1 MNDTPRTDAAYFRQG
16 ATMYNLAG
24 EMKQL
29 ERELAEARDQ
39 RDTLLAALIHVRKGW
54 GGMIVDP
61 GCDCEDCVYLRPIDE
76 AIAAAKIFNHE
87 KP

>member
-1 MNDTPRTDAAYFRQG
+1 MVYDARA
-16 ATMYNLAG
+16 
-24 EMKQL
+24 
-29 ERELAEARDQ
+29 Q